1 MMDCYD
7 ERLQEAASRVLISL
21 RQGHGIDSGAVVA
34 LKDALRNAA
43 AAWSSSDTIPKSSA
57 NLFVDLGS
65 GIESCRYLYSGQES
79 EQIAL
84 LADEIGDL
92 VRRCVSDQG

>member
-1 MMDCYD
+1 MDRYD

-21 RQGHGIDSGAVVA
+21 RQGRGIDAGAVA
-34 LKDALRNAA
+34 DLKDALRNAA

-65 GIESCRYLYSGQES
+65 GIEACRYLYTGQEA
-79 EQIAL
+79 EQVAL

-92 VRRCVSDQG
+92 VRLCVSVQG